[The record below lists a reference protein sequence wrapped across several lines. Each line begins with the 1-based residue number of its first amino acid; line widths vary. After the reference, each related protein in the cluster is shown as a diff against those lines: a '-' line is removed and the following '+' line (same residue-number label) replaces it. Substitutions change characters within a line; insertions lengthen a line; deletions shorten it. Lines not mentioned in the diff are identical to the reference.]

1 MLIALRLAIKDFN
14 SGLIGRA
21 AAVLEH
27 LTAIDPSSVKAD
39 YAMQLVHLREFR
51 KTQLEQ
57 DVAKFETIY
66 ECFESPEKSPLVAAA
81 HRRLADLEFDYHD
94 LPKIGDEMRAA
105 VTPLTQ

>member
-1 MLIALRLAIKDFN
+1 
-14 SGLIGRA
+14 
-21 AAVLEH
+21 
-27 LTAIDPSSVKAD
+27 
-39 YAMQLVHLREFR
+39 MQLAHLREFR

-94 LPKIGDEMRAA
+94 LTKLGDEMRAA
-105 VTPLTQ
+105 VTPLTP